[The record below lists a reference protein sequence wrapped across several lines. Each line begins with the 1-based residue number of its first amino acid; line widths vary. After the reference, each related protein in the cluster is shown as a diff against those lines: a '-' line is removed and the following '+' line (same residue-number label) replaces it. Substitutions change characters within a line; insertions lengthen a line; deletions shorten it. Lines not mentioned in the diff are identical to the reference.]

1 MDLEWEDQF
10 KDLDLKMKPSEYW
23 HRQCYATYQTDLVGI
38 KLLKELGEDNV
49 MWGSDYPHPDGI
61 WPDSRD
67 FIKRELS
74 EVAPAT
80 RRKVICDNAAKL
92 YRLQKR
98 EAFTA
103 KTKPAGVSSCHLAQL
118 AGLKLE

>member
-1 MDLEWEDQF
+1 MAAY
-10 KDLDLKMKPSEYW
+10 KG
-23 HRQCYATYQTDLVGI
+23 TVGI

-92 YRLQKR
+92 YRLQ
-98 EAFTA
+98 
-103 KTKPAGVSSCHLAQL
+103 
-118 AGLKLE
+118 